1 MLNYNA
7 AQRAD
12 LEKPHLEPE
21 NKMIE
26 SDPSAESGDTSLSAE
41 YEQRLLAETLT
52 EATLA
57 ITSQTNLK
65 AVLDEILRQ
74 MQRLIP
80 YRAGHIMLLDG
91 DQLRIGA
98 WQGYRMFDSESHI
111 ANLVQPL
118 ANFPLEIEAIERK
131 QPLIIADTRQEPRW
145 VVHEETAW
153 VKSHMVIPIFLGKH
167 IFGLLRLDSEKAV
180 MFSVKDLAKL
190 QPLANA
196 AAIAL
201 ENARLFDQ
209 AQQEILDRKQAEQA
223 LQYHNQQL
231 ILLNKASQT
240 FISTLD
246 LDQLLTALIQEVCDL
261 LNVTAGSVWLT
272 DFDTEEVVCQQATN
286 PQREMVRQK
295 RLRPGQGVVGWVVQ
309 HGKSVIIS
317 DTRADRRHYKGIDE
331 QLGIEMRSILSVP
344 LRVKQRVIGVLQ
356 VVDTQPN
363 RFAANDQALLEPL
376 AVTAAIAVENARLF
390 KQAQQEIAERK
401 RAEEEL
407 QLRNR
412 QMQRLTTAIEQSAE
426 SIIITDTDRIIL
438 YVNPTFERVTGYSR
452 AEAVNQNLSELIG
465 SGKQDNAFYQEMW
478 DTIRAGQVWHGRL
491 INRKKDGDLYT
502 DEAIITPIRN
512 EAGEIVNYVSVQRD
526 VTREL
531 QLEEQYH
538 QAQKMQAVGLLAGG
552 VAHDFNNLLTP
563 IRGYAEMLELD
574 LPADYGE
581 LKDLAHRIQDVSWQ
595 AAALVKQLLIFS
607 RKQVANPKVLN
618 LNSVVGNISQLLERL
633 IEEHIEVETHLSPE
647 LWAVKV
653 DPTQIEQVI
662 INLAVNARD
671 AMPDGG
677 KLMIETRNAVIDDSY
692 TANHLEVEQGEY
704 AQLIVSDT
712 GIGMSKEVRVRI
724 FEPFFTTKA
733 EGKGT
738 GLGLATVFGIIKQNK
753 GHIWVYSEPG
763 QGTTFKVYLPRAT
776 SKDTTL
782 PQNEKTI
789 KGLVGGTETIL
800 VVEDEP
806 SVRSL
811 AKFIL
816 SRQGYTVLEAA
827 NGEEALRITQE
838 YRGEIHLLLSD
849 TVMPK
854 MSGQALVDQ
863 FKVLRPDTKILLTS
877 GYTGKTDNYSD
888 EAINTHIAFIPK
900 PFSAVELAQTVRAML
915 DGEK

>member
-26 SDPSAESGDTSLSAE
+26 PDPSAESGDTLLPAE
-41 YEQRLLAETLT
+41 HEQRLLAETLT

-57 ITSQTNLK
+57 ITSQTNLE

-80 YRAGHIMLLDG
+80 YRAAHIMLLEG

-111 ANLVQPL
+111 ANLIQPL

-131 QPLIIADTRQEPRW
+131 LPLIIADTRQEPRW

-153 VKSHMVIPIFLGKH
+153 VKSHMVIPIFLGEH
-167 IFGLLRLDSEKAV
+167 IFGLLRLDSEKVA
-180 MFSVKDLAKL
+180 MFSAKDLAKL

-209 AQQEILDRKQAEQA
+209 AQQEILERKQAEQA
-223 LQYHNQQL
+223 LQHHNQQL
-231 ILLNKASQT
+231 MLLNKASQT

-246 LDQLLTALIQEVCDL
+246 LDQVLTALLQEVRYL

-272 DFDTEEVVCQQATN
+272 DFDTEEVVCRQATN
-286 PQREMVRQK
+286 PQMESVRQR
-295 RLRPGQGVVGWVVQ
+295 RLLPGQGIVGWVVQ
-309 HGKSVIIS
+309 HGKSVIVS
-317 DTRADRRHYKGIDE
+317 DTRTDRRHYKGVDE
-331 QLGIEMRSILSVP
+331 QIGIEMRSILSVP

-356 VVDTQPN
+356 VVDTQPD
-363 RFAANDQALLEPL
+363 RFTANDLALLEPL

-390 KQAQQEIAERK
+390 EQAQQEIAERK

-438 YVNPTFERVTGYSR
+438 YVNPAFERVTGYSR

-465 SGKQDNAFYQEMW
+465 SGKQDNAFSQEMW

-491 INRKKDGDLYT
+491 INRKKAGDLYT

-538 QAQKMQAVGLLAGG
+538 QAQKMQAIGLLAGG

-574 LPADYGE
+574 LPAEYGE
-581 LKDLAHRIQDVSWQ
+581 LKELAHRIQEVSWQ

-647 LWAVKV
+647 LWSVKV

-671 AMPDGG
+671 AMPEGG
-677 KLMIETRNAVIDDSY
+677 RLMIETRNAVIDDRY
-692 TANHLEVEQGEY
+692 TANHLEVEQGAY

-738 GLGLATVFGIIKQNK
+738 GLGLATVFGIVKQNK

-776 SKDTTL
+776 GQDTTL
-782 PQNEKTI
+782 PQKEITI

-806 SVRSL
+806 SVRRL
-811 AKFIL
+811 AKFVL
-816 SRQGYTVLEAA
+816 GRQGYTVLEAA
-827 NGEEALRITQE
+827 NGEEALRMTQE
-838 YRGEIHLLLSD
+838 YSDEIHLLLTD

-854 MSGQALVDQ
+854 MSGQALVEQ
-863 FKVLRPDTKILLTS
+863 FKVLRPNTKILLTS
-877 GYTGKTDNYSD
+877 GYTGKTDGHND
-888 EAINTHIAFIPK
+888 ESNTQVAFIPK